1 MHWCNFWAWDT
12 DQGLNTETETM
23 SSRVHNALIPL
34 TLAAL
39 ALAACGKKPAE
50 EPVASDDPAALA
62 AATEAEAL
70 KIREEELAR
79 REAELALKEKEKEL
93 ADREAALAKAS
104 QPKAAPRPAA
114 APAASPSKPKP
125 APVAAGPRD
134 YVIPAGTSISVQL
147 PAEIST
153 KTAKVGQR
161 LTGNLTNDIV
171 VDGKV
176 VAKAGAPV
184 QGSVTEVISGS
195 KTIGGKPT
203 LGLSFD
209 SITSNGGDRPI
220 SARITQVADKSDK
233 AGDTAKIAGGAVAG
247 GVVGHQIDS
256 DQGKVIGALIG
267 AAAGTVAARK
277 TGKEVVLPAG
287 TVVGMTLE
295 SPVTV
300 TM

>member
-1 MHWCNFWAWDT
+1 MPST
-12 DQGLNTETETM
+12 I
-23 SSRVHNALIPL
+23 SRTLLPIA
-34 TLAAL
+34 LAAL
-39 ALAACGKKPAE
+39 ALAACDKKPAE
-50 EPVASDDPAALA
+50 EPASALQDPAAQQ
-62 AATEAEAL
+62 AEQESAV
-70 KIREEELAR
+70 IQARQEELAR
-79 REAELALKEKEKEL
+79 REAELALREKEKEL
-93 ADREAALAKAS
+93 ADREAALARANA
-104 QPKAAPRPAA
+104 PKPAPKRVAA
-114 APAASPSKPKP
+114 APAPAPAAAKPAAEKPKP
-125 APVAAGPRD
+125 PPGPRN
-134 YVIPAGTSISVQL
+134 YVVPTGTSLSVQL

-176 VAKAGAPV
+176 VARAGAPV
-184 QGSVTEVISGS
+184 QGSITQVISGS

-203 LGLSFD
+203 LGLTFD
-209 SITSNGGDRPI
+209 SLTFEGGDMPI
-220 SARITQVADKSDK
+220 AAKITQVADKSDK

-247 GVVGHQIDS
+247 GVIGHQINS
-256 DQGKVIGALIG
+256 DNGKIIGALIG
-267 AAAGTVAARK
+267 AAAGTAAAKK

>member
-1 MHWCNFWAWDT
+1 MP
-12 DQGLNTETETM
+12 
-23 SSRVHNALIPL
+23 SRTTRVLVPVALS
-34 TLAAL
+34 AL

-50 EPVASDDPAALA
+50 DPLAAADDPAAAQA
-62 AATEAEAL
+62 AADEAADL
-70 KIREEELAR
+70 QARQEEMAR
-79 REAELALKEKEKEL
+79 REAELALKEKEREL
-93 ADREAALAKAS
+93 AEREALLAKANA
-104 QPKAAPRPAA
+104 PKPAPKPAA
-114 APAASPSKPKP
+114 APTPAPAKPKPKP
-125 APVAAGPRD
+125 APVAAGPKD
-134 YVIPAGTSISVQL
+134 YVVPSGTSLSVQL

-171 VDGKV
+171 VGGKV
-176 VAKAGAPV
+176 VARAGTPV
-184 QGSVTEVISGS
+184 QGSITEVISGS

-203 LGLSFD
+203 LGITFD
-209 SITSNGGDRPI
+209 SLTFEGGDRPI
-220 SARITQVADKSDK
+220 NARITQVADKSDK
-233 AGDTAKIAGGAVAG
+233 GGDTAKIAGGALAG

-256 DQGKVIGALIG
+256 DKGKVIGALIG
-267 AAAGTVAARK
+267 AAAGTAAARK

>member
-1 MHWCNFWAWDT
+1 MP
-12 DQGLNTETETM
+12 
-23 SSRVHNALIPL
+23 SRTSYVLIPAA
-34 TLAAL
+34 LAAL

-50 EPVASDDPAALA
+50 EPVAADDPAALA
-62 AATEAEAL
+62 AAEEAEAL
-70 KIREEELAR
+70 KAREEELAR
-79 REAELALKEKEKEL
+79 REAEIALKEKEKEL
-93 ADREAALAKAS
+93 ADREVALARAS
-104 QPKAAPRPAA
+104 QPKATSRPPAA
-114 APAASPSKPKP
+114 APAPTPAKPKP

-134 YVIPAGTSISVQL
+134 YVIPAGTSLSVQL

-161 LTGNLTNDIV
+161 ITGNLTNDIV

-184 QGSVTEVISGS
+184 QGSITEVISGS

-203 LGLSFD
+203 LGLTFD
-209 SITSNGGDRPI
+209 SLTSSGGDRPI

-287 TVVGMTLE
+287 TVVGMTLD

>member
-1 MHWCNFWAWDT
+1 
-12 DQGLNTETETM
+12 M
-23 SSRVHNALIPL
+23 SPKPTHALV
-34 TLAAL
+34 TLALASL

-50 EPVASDDPAALA
+50 EPLADEAAQ
-62 AATEAEAL
+62 AEAPDDL
-70 KIREEELAR
+70 QARQEELNR
-79 REAELALKEKEKEL
+79 REAEIALKEKEREL
-93 ADREAALAKAS
+93 ADREAAIARANE
-104 QPKAAPRPAA
+104 
-114 APAASPSKPKP
+114 PKP
-125 APVAAGPRD
+125 APKPTASAPKPAPAKPAPTPVAAGPRN
-134 YVIPAGTSISVQL
+134 YTVPSGTSLSVQL

-161 LTGNLTNDIV
+161 ISGNLTNDIV

-176 VAKAGAPV
+176 VAKAGALV

-209 SITSNGGDRPI
+209 NLTFEGGDRPI
-220 SARITQVADKSDK
+220 TARITQIADRSDK
-233 AGDTAKIAGGAVAG
+233 RGDTAKIAGGAVAG
-247 GVVGHQIDS
+247 GVIGHQFDS
-256 DQGKVIGALIG
+256 DKGKVIGALIG
-267 AAAGTVAARK
+267 AAAGTAAARK
-277 TGKEVVLPAG
+277 TGAEVVLPAG

>member
-1 MHWCNFWAWDT
+1 MP
-12 DQGLNTETETM
+12 
-23 SSRVHNALIPL
+23 SRTTRVLVPVALS
-34 TLAAL
+34 AL

-50 EPVASDDPAALA
+50 DPLAAADDPAAAQA
-62 AATEAEAL
+62 AADEAADL
-70 KIREEELAR
+70 QARQEELAR

-104 QPKAAPRPAA
+104 APKAAPKPVAA
-114 APAASPSKPKP
+114 APTPSKPKP
-125 APVAAGPRD
+125 KPTPVAAGPKN
-134 YVIPAGTSISVQL
+134 YVVPSGTSLSVQL

-161 LTGNLTNDIV
+161 LTGNLTDDIV

-176 VAKAGAPV
+176 VARAGSPV
-184 QGSVTEVISGS
+184 QGSITQVISGS

-203 LGLSFD
+203 LGITFD
-209 SITSNGGDRPI
+209 SLTFEGGDRPI
-220 SARITQVADKSDK
+220 NARITQVADKSDK

-256 DQGKVIGALIG
+256 DKGKVIGALIG
-267 AAAGTVAARK
+267 AAAGTAAAKK

>member
-1 MHWCNFWAWDT
+1 MP
-12 DQGLNTETETM
+12 
-23 SSRVHNALIPL
+23 SRTSHLLIPAA
-34 TLAAL
+34 LAAL
-39 ALAACGKKPAE
+39 ALSACGKKPAE
-50 EPVASDDPAALA
+50 EPVAADDPAAQA
-62 AATEAEAL
+62 AAEEADAL
-70 KIREEELAR
+70 KAREEELAR

-104 QPKAAPRPAA
+104 QPKPVSRPPAA
-114 APAASPSKPKP
+114 APQPAPEKPKP

-134 YVIPAGTSISVQL
+134 YVIPAGTSLSVQL

-161 LTGNLTNDIV
+161 ITGNLTSDVI

-203 LGLSFD
+203 LGLTFD
-209 SITSNGGDRPI
+209 SLTSSGGDRPI

-256 DQGKVIGALIG
+256 DKGKVIGALIG
-267 AAAGTVAARK
+267 AAAGTAAAKK

-287 TVVGMTLE
+287 TVVGLTLD

>member
-1 MHWCNFWAWDT
+1 MPSTTYRTLVPIA
-12 DQGLNTETETM
+12 
-23 SSRVHNALIPL
+23 
-34 TLAAL
+34 LAAL

-50 EPVASDDPAALA
+50 EPLAEDPAAQQATQEA
-62 AATEAEAL
+62 AAIQA
-70 KIREEELAR
+70 RQEELAR
-79 REAELALKEKEKEL
+79 REAELALREKEKEL
-93 ADREAALAKAS
+93 ADREAALTRANT
-104 QPKAAPRPAA
+104 PKPAPKPVAA
-114 APAASPSKPKP
+114 APAPAKAKPAAEAPKP
-125 APVAAGPRD
+125 VATGPKD
-134 YVIPAGTSISVQL
+134 YVVPTGTSLSVQL

-171 VDGKV
+171 IDGKV
-176 VAKAGAPV
+176 VARAGTPV
-184 QGSVTEVISGS
+184 QGSITQVISGS

-203 LGLSFD
+203 LGLTFD
-209 SITSNGGDRPI
+209 SMTFEGGDMPI
-220 SARITQVADKSDK
+220 AAKITQIADKSDK

-247 GVVGHQIDS
+247 GVIGHQVDS
-256 DQGKVIGALIG
+256 DKGKVIGALIG
-267 AAAGTVAARK
+267 AAAGTAAAKK

>member
-1 MHWCNFWAWDT
+1 
-12 DQGLNTETETM
+12 M
-23 SSRVHNALIPL
+23 SSRKPDLLILLAL
-34 TLAAL
+34 TTL

-50 EPVASDDPAALA
+50 EPIAADDPAALA
-62 AATEAEAL
+62 AAEEAAA
-70 KIREEELAR
+70 IQAREEELAR
-79 REAELALKEKEKEL
+79 REAEIALQEKEKEL

-104 QPKAAPRPAA
+104 QPKPAPRPA
-114 APAASPSKPKP
+114 APAASPPKPKP
-125 APVAAGPRD
+125 APTPVASGPRD
-134 YVIPAGTSISVQL
+134 YVIPAGTSLSVQL

-161 LTGNLTNDIV
+161 LTGNLTNDII

-184 QGSVTEVISGS
+184 QGSITEVISGS

-203 LGLSFD
+203 LGLTFD

-247 GVVGHQIDS
+247 GVVGHQIDG
-256 DQGKVIGALIG
+256 DKGKIIGALIG
-267 AAAGTVAARK
+267 AAAGTAAAKK

>member
-1 MHWCNFWAWDT
+1 V
-12 DQGLNTETETM
+12 NTENTKM
-23 SSRVHNALIPL
+23 SPISSYPL
-34 TLAAL
+34 VTLALAAL

-50 EPVASDDPAALA
+50 EPLADDAAQA
-62 AATEAEAL
+62 ETEAPDDLQA
-70 KIREEELAR
+70 RQEELNR
-79 REAELALKEKEKEL
+79 REAEIALKEKEREL
-93 ADREAALAKAS
+93 ADREAAIARAN
-104 QPKAAPRPAA
+104 A
-114 APAASPSKPKP
+114 PKP
-125 APVAAGPRD
+125 APKPTASAPKPEPAKPAPAPTPVATGPRN
-134 YVIPAGTSISVQL
+134 YTIPSGTSLSVQL

-161 LTGNLTNDIV
+161 ISGNLTNDIV

-176 VAKAGAPV
+176 VAKAGSLV

-209 SITSNGGDRPI
+209 NLTFEGGDRPI
-220 SARITQVADKSDK
+220 TARITQIADKSDK
-233 AGDTAKIAGGAVAG
+233 RGDTAKIAGGAVAG
-247 GVVGHQIDS
+247 GVIGHQFDS
-256 DQGKVIGALIG
+256 DKGKVIGALIG
-267 AAAGTVAARK
+267 AAAGTAAARK
-277 TGKEVVLPAG
+277 TGKEVILPAG

>member
-1 MHWCNFWAWDT
+1 LA
-12 DQGLNTETETM
+12 
-23 SSRVHNALIPL
+23 
-34 TLAAL
+34 LAAL
-39 ALAACGKKPAE
+39 AFAACGKKPAE
-50 EPVASDDPAALA
+50 EPVAADDPAAQA
-62 AATEAEAL
+62 AAAEAEAL
-70 KIREEELAR
+70 KAREEELAR

-104 QPKAAPRPAA
+104 QPKPVSRPPAA
-114 APAASPSKPKP
+114 APTPAPAKPKP
-125 APVAAGPRD
+125 TPVAAGPRD

-147 PAEIST
+147 PAELST

-161 LTGNLTNDIV
+161 ITGNLTNDIV

-184 QGSVTEVISGS
+184 QGSITEVISGS

-203 LGLSFD
+203 LGLTFD
-209 SITSNGGDRPI
+209 SLTSSGGDRPI

-256 DQGKVIGALIG
+256 DKGKVIGALIG
-267 AAAGTVAARK
+267 AAAGTAAAKK

-287 TVVGMTLE
+287 TVVGMTLD

>member
-1 MHWCNFWAWDT
+1 MLSKTFRTLVPIA
-12 DQGLNTETETM
+12 
-23 SSRVHNALIPL
+23 
-34 TLAAL
+34 LAAL

-50 EPVASDDPAALA
+50 EPLPAEDPAAQA
-62 AATEAEAL
+62 AADEAAAL
-70 KIREEELAR
+70 QARQEELAR

-93 ADREAALAKAS
+93 ADREAALARAS
-104 QPKAAPRPAA
+104 QPKPAPKPVAA
-114 APAASPSKPKP
+114 APKPAPEKPKP
-125 APVAAGPRD
+125 APVAAGPKN
-134 YVIPAGTSISVQL
+134 YTVPAGTSISVQL

-153 KTAKVGQR
+153 KTATVGQR

-184 QGSVTEVISGS
+184 QGSITQVISGS

-203 LGLSFD
+203 LGITFD
-209 SITSNGGDRPI
+209 SLTFEGGDRPI
-220 SARITQVADKSDK
+220 DAKITQVAKKSDK
-233 AGDTAKIAGGAVAG
+233 TRDTAKIAGGAVAG
-247 GVVGHQIDS
+247 GVIGHQLDS

-267 AAAGTVAARK
+267 AAAGTAAAKK
-277 TGKEVVLPAG
+277 TGQEVVLPAG

>member
-1 MHWCNFWAWDT
+1 M
-12 DQGLNTETETM
+12 L
-23 SSRVHNALIPL
+23 SRKFPALIAIAS
-34 TLAAL
+34 AAF
-39 ALAACGKKPAE
+39 ALAACGKKPAD
-50 EPVASDDPAALA
+50 EPAVDDPAAQA
-62 AATEAEAL
+62 AAEADAEL
-70 KIREEELAR
+70 KAREEELAR

-104 QPKAAPRPAA
+104 APKPAA
-114 APAASPSKPKP
+114 SKTAASAPAAKPATSKPAP
-125 APVAAGPRD
+125 APVAAVPKD
-134 YVIPAGTSISVQL
+134 YVVPAGTSISVQL

-161 LTGNLTNDIV
+161 LTANLTSDLV
-171 VDGKV
+171 VGGKV

-184 QGSVTEVISGS
+184 QGSITEVISGS

-203 LGLSFD
+203 LGLRFD
-209 SITSNGGDRPI
+209 SLTFEGGDRPI
-220 SARITQVADKSDK
+220 DARITQVADKSDK

-247 GVVGHQIDS
+247 GVIGHQLDS

>member
-1 MHWCNFWAWDT
+1 MP
-12 DQGLNTETETM
+12 
-23 SSRVHNALIPL
+23 SRKSRVLIPIA
-34 TLAAL
+34 LAAF

-50 EPVASDDPAALA
+50 EPVAADDPAALA
-62 AATEAEAL
+62 EAEAL
-70 KIREEELAR
+70 QAREEELAR
-79 REAELALKEKEKEL
+79 REAEIALQEKEKEL

-104 QPKAAPRPAA
+104 QPKPAPKPA

-125 APVAAGPRD
+125 APTPVASGPRD
-134 YVIPAGTSISVQL
+134 YTIPAGTSISVQL

-184 QGSVTEVISGS
+184 QGSITEVISGS

-203 LGLSFD
+203 LGLTFD

-247 GVVGHQIDS
+247 GVLGHQVDG
-256 DQGKVIGALIG
+256 DKGKVIGALIG
-267 AAAGTVAARK
+267 AAAGTAAAKK

-287 TVVGMTLE
+287 TVVGLTLDA
-295 SPVTV
+295 PVTV